1 MSSFMKDVVSEVL
14 KRNRTVPPAPVGPA
28 ASAVACTA
36 GSKDNCPH
44 TCSAPGNCPKPGLT
58 LPLKRTNYQKEQA
71 VKRLASIAAE
81 AAAAIGIVQ
90 QQAPGGAAMA
100 RAAGAERPLPASGS
114 ILAAAAQA
122 GKPAPPVHTPVD
134 APPVP
139 GQQFAEHYLSPLL
152 QRTLSWPEQKDSG
165 LHGGPP
171 ARPSVPP
178 EAQDPLEPLRLPAAD
193 MEVWLFPRISDELR
207 PLLGSPGRNYSAAGV
222 ISAPNCHP
230 GQLFAAEELL
240 PQDSGLEADISWST
254 DGGGFEL
261 KLFGSDHRVIA
272 DKLKQLTARMQ
283 DGSGT
288 AVRVWISR
296 EPGRLLRRYFG
307 GGPQEAVAVVAGSSR
322 WNSIGIA
329 EQWLQRN
336 PGSGLRLSA
345 ERSYCILTGTTG
357 QMAAAAPGLA
367 GLSAPH
373 R

>member
-14 KRNRTVPPAPVGPA
+14 QRNRTAAPASLSSA
-28 ASAVACTA
+28 ASAEACTA
-36 GSKDNCPH
+36 NSKDNCTH
-44 TCSAPGNCPKPGLT
+44 TCSAPGNCPKPGPT

-71 VKRLASIAAE
+71 AKRLATI
-81 AAAAIGIVQ
+81 
-90 QQAPGGAAMA
+90 
-100 RAAGAERPLPASGS
+100 AAGAVIPAH
-114 ILAAAAQA
+114 
-122 GKPAPPVHTPVD
+122 KPAAPVD
-134 APPVP
+134 VSPVP
-139 GQQFAEHYLSPLL
+139 EKQFAEQYLSPLL
-152 QRTLSWPEQKDSG
+152 QRTLSRPEQKDNGFPGS
-165 LHGGPP
+165 PP
-171 ARPSVPP
+171 ARPSVRA
-178 EAQDPLEPLRLPAAD
+178 EAQDPLEPHRLPAAD

-222 ISAPNCHP
+222 ISAPDCHP

-261 KLFGSDHRVIA
+261 KLFGADHRVIA

-283 DGSGT
+283 DGSGS

-307 GGPQEAVAVVAGSSR
+307 GGPQEAVAIVAGTSR
-322 WNSIGIA
+322 WHSIGIA

-336 PGSGLRLSA
+336 PGSGLRLST
-345 ERSYCILTGTTG
+345 ERGYCILTGTAG
-357 QMAAAAPGLA
+357 QMTAAALGLA
-367 GLSAPH
+367 GLSSPH